1 MKPIEENIVKKVCKE
16 FNITQKELAE
26 ILDVPQGT
34 VNRWASNNDIPKMAN
49 LALSQMLKLKD
60 FEEAQ
65 NNLTNAFKT
74 LLKIQ

>member
-1 MKPIEENIVKKVCKE
+1 MKPKEENIVKKVCKE

-26 ILDVPQGT
+26 MLDVPQGT

>member
-16 FNITQKELAE
+16 FNLTQKELAE

>member
-34 VNRWASNNDIPKMAN
+34 VNRWASNNDIQKMAN

>member
-1 MKPIEENIVKKVCKE
+1 MKPIEENTVKKVCNE
-16 FNITQKELAE
+16 SNITQKELAE

>member
-1 MKPIEENIVKKVCKE
+1 MKPTEENIVKKVCKE

-26 ILDVPQGT
+26 MLDVPQGT

>member
-1 MKPIEENIVKKVCKE
+1 MKPIEENIVKKACKE

>member
-65 NNLTNAFKT
+65 NNL
-74 LLKIQ
+74 